1 MKLKKL
7 ETLQAS
13 LEKYSKKKVEHL
25 LGKDRLQDTYNES
38 AYEST
43 IQDREKAEGS
53 TDLCEKN
60 NLSVG
65 VHRNTFRI
73 TINRS
78 LCRNGTGIE
87 VKGRAG

>member
-1 MKLKKL
+1 MTLKKL

-38 AYEST
+38 ADEST

-53 TDLCEKN
+53 TDRWEKKQSQRMSI
-60 NLSVG
+60 LPFLPYYDKSKSVP
-65 VHRNTFRI
+65 N
-73 TINRS
+73 
-78 LCRNGTGIE
+78 
-87 VKGRAG
+87 